1 MLKTN
6 DKKQQN
12 DVKKVTKIETPKND
26 DKQKLIDDLQ
36 KQVIE
41 IENKQKQKIENLKN
55 RVNGNTSLQKINEY
69 LKQNPKFTLKP
80 CNNEYHKIFVKY
92 DNKNCMFLLVKSNN
106 TITFYTKTK
115 IQGFEGIENNTYPK
129 QYPHRVTL
137 GVNDLTNELINT
149 IFNDSKN
156 NITLKVDNKQTIND
170 LKQQINDL
178 KQQLNQK

>member
-6 DKKQQN
+6 DKKQQKN
-12 DVKKVTKIETPKND
+12 EVKKIEVVKND
-26 DKQKLIDDLQ
+26 DKQQLINDLT
-36 KQVIE
+36 KQVELIE
-41 IENKQKQKIENLKN
+41 LKQKTKIENLKN
-55 RVNGNTSLQKINEY
+55 RVNSNTSLQKINEY

-92 DNKNCMFLLVKSNN
+92 DGKNCMFLLVKSNN

-115 IQGFEGIENNTYPK
+115 INGFNGIENNTYPK

-137 GVNDLTNELINT
+137 TTNDLTDELLNT

-156 NITLKVDNKQTIND
+156 NITLKVDNKKTID
-170 LKQQINDL
+170 ELKQQINDL
-178 KQQLNQK
+178 KQQLQQK